1 MNPTYVATARLLTEI
16 APVVFES
23 GIFALKGGTA
33 INLFLRDMPR
43 LSVDLDLVFTDHRIP
58 RAEALA
64 TINEALRAGRDR
76 LAKRG
81 FKVQA
86 VSAADMGE
94 AKLLVQRDDL
104 SVKIEVNTVIRGPVH
119 PTQTAA
125 LTAAASD
132 ALMADLELPLLS
144 SEDIYGGK
152 LVAAMDRQ
160 HPRDLFD
167 VMELFAHGG
176 ITPEIRRA
184 FVLYLASHNRTIHEV
199 LFPTPKDIQ
208 LAYEGSFVGMTTEP
222 VQLEALLETRE
233 RLFRELPAALDA
245 NEREFLR
252 TLVRARPDWSLFD
265 IPHLEG
271 LPAIRWRLQN
281 LGQLSRRQPDR
292 FRALADALDERLGR
306 CSQVNGRESASGEVN
321 ARRD

>member
-1 MNPTYVATARLLTEI
+1 MNSTYLATARLLTEI

-64 TINEALRAGRDR
+64 AINEALRAGRDR
-76 LAKRG
+76 LARRG
-81 FKVQA
+81 IKVQA

-94 AKLLVQRDDL
+94 TKLLVQRDDL
-104 SVKIEVNTVIRGPVH
+104 SVKIDVNTAIRGTVH
-119 PTQTAA
+119 PPQTKS
-125 LTAAASD
+125 LTAAASE
-132 ALMADLELPLLS
+132 ALLADLELPLLS

-176 ITPEIRRA
+176 ITPQIRRA
-184 FVLYLASHNRTIHEV
+184 FVVYLASHNRTIHEV
-199 LFPTPKDIQ
+199 LFPTPKDIK
-208 LAYEGSFVGMTTEP
+208 LAYEGSFVGMTTDP
-222 VQLEALLETRE
+222 VTLDALLEARE
-233 RLFRELPAALDA
+233 QMFRELPSALDA
-245 NEREFLR
+245 GEREFLR
-252 TLVRARPDWSLFD
+252 TLVRAQPDWSLLGV
-265 IPHLEG
+265 PHLEE

-281 LGQLSRRQPDR
+281 LEQLSRNQPDR
-292 FRALADALDERLGR
+292 FRALAEALDTKF
-306 CSQVNGRESASGEVN
+306 GEQQ
-321 ARRD
+321 

>member
-1 MNPTYVATARLLTEI
+1 MNPSYLATARLLTDI

-33 INLFLRDMPR
+33 INLFLRNMPR

-64 TINEALRAGRDR
+64 AINEALRAAQNR
-76 LAKRG
+76 LVKRG

-86 VSAADMGE
+86 VSATDMGE
-94 AKLLVQRDDL
+94 TRLLVRRDDL
-104 SVKIEVNTVIRGPVH
+104 SVKVEVNTVIRGAVH
-119 PTQTAA
+119 PTRMVA

-132 ALMADLELPLLS
+132 ALIADLELPLLS

-167 VMELFAHGG
+167 IMELFVHGG
-176 ITPEIRRA
+176 VTPAIRRA
-184 FVLYLASHNRTIHEV
+184 FVVYLASHNRTIHEV
-199 LFPTPKDIQ
+199 LFPTSKDIQ
-208 LAYEGSFVGMTTEP
+208 LAYDGSFVGMTTEP
-222 VQLEALLETRE
+222 ATLEALLDTRR
-233 RLFRELPAALDA
+233 RLFHELPAALDA
-245 NEREFLR
+245 SEREFLR
-252 TLVRARPDWSLFD
+252 SLVRAKPDWSLLG
-265 IPHLEG
+265 IPHLAE

-281 LGQLSRRQPDR
+281 LEQLSRSQPDR
-292 FRALADALDERLGR
+292 FRALADALDERLER
-306 CSQVNGRESASGEVN
+306 
-321 ARRD
+321 

>member
-1 MNPTYVATARLLTEI
+1 MNAIYLATARLLTEI

-33 INLFLRDMPR
+33 INLFLREMPR
-43 LSVDLDLVFTDHRIP
+43 LSVDLDLVFIDHRLP
-58 RAEALA
+58 RAEALGA
-64 TINEALRAGRDR
+64 INEALRVARDQ
-76 LAKRG
+76 LAKRRL
-81 FKVQA
+81 KVQA

-94 AKLLVQRDDL
+94 TKLLVQRDDI
-104 SVKIEVNTVIRGPVH
+104 SVKIEVNTVIRGTVH
-119 PTQTAA
+119 PTKTMA

-144 SEDIYGGK
+144 PEDIYGGK

-184 FVLYLASHNRTIHEV
+184 FVVYLASHNRTLHEV
-199 LFPTPKDIQ
+199 LFPTPKDIR
-208 LAYEGSFVGMTTEP
+208 LAYEGSFAGMTTEP
-222 VQLEALLETRE
+222 VTMEALLETRD
-233 RLFRELPAALDA
+233 RLFQELPAALDA

-252 TLVRARPDWSLFD
+252 TLVHVEPDWALLG
-265 IPHLEG
+265 IAHLKE

-281 LGQLSRRQPDR
+281 LEKLARTNPDR
-292 FRALADALDERLGR
+292 LRALADALAQRLG
-306 CSQVNGRESASGEVN
+306 GLA
-321 ARRD
+321 

>member
-1 MNPTYVATARLLTEI
+1 MNTTYLATARLLTDI

-23 GIFALKGGTA
+23 GIFALKGGTG

-58 RAEALA
+58 RAEALTA
-64 TINEALRAGRDR
+64 INEALRAARNR

-86 VSAADMGE
+86 ISAAEMGE
-94 AKLLVQRDDL
+94 TKLLVQRDDL
-104 SVKIEVNTVIRGPVH
+104 VVKVEVNTVIRGVVQPRR
-119 PTQTAA
+119 TMA

-144 SEDIYGGK
+144 PEDIYGGK

-167 VMELFAHGG
+167 VMELFEHGG
-176 ITPEIRRA
+176 ITPGIRRA
-184 FVLYLASHNRTIHEV
+184 FVVYLASHNRTIHEV
-199 LFPTPKDIQ
+199 LFPPPKDIH
-208 LAYEGSFVGMTTEP
+208 LAYEGSFVGMTREP
-222 VQLEALLETRE
+222 V
-233 RLFRELPAALDA
+233 ALDA
-245 NEREFLR
+245 LLDTRRRLLHELPTALDASERGFLR
-252 TLVRARPDWSLFD
+252 SLVRAQPDWSLLGV
-265 IPHLEG
+265 PHLAE

-281 LGQLSRRQPDR
+281 LEELSRRQPGR
-292 FRALADALDERLGR
+292 FHALAEALDERLG
-306 CSQVNGRESASGEVN
+306 Q
-321 ARRD
+321 

>member
-1 MNPTYVATARLLTEI
+1 MNATYVATARLLTEI
-16 APVVFES
+16 APTVFES

-43 LSVDLDLVFTDHRIP
+43 LSVDLDLVFADHRIP
-58 RAEALA
+58 RPDALA
-64 TINEALRAGRDR
+64 AINEALRAARDR
-76 LAKRG
+76 LAKRE
-81 FKVQA
+81 FQVQA
-86 VSAADMGE
+86 LAAADMGE
-94 AKLLVQRDDL
+94 TKLLVKRGDL
-104 SVKIEVNTVIRGPVH
+104 TVKIEVNTVIRGTVH
-119 PTQTAA
+119 PTRTAA
-125 LTAAASD
+125 LTTAASE
-132 ALMADLELPLLS
+132 ALMADLELTLLS
-144 SEDIYGGK
+144 PEDIYGGK

-167 VMELFAHGG
+167 VMELFAHGD

-184 FVLYLASHNRTIHEV
+184 FVVYLASHNRTIHEV

-222 VQLEALLETRE
+222 VTLDALLAARE
-233 RLFRELPAALDA
+233 RMFRELPSALDA

-252 TLVRARPDWSLFD
+252 TLVRAQPDWSLLG
-265 IPHLEG
+265 IPHLEE

-281 LGQLSRRQPDR
+281 LEQLSRSQPER

-306 CSQVNGRESASGEVN
+306 
-321 ARRD
+321 

>member
-1 MNPTYVATARLLTEI
+1 MNDTYLATARLLTEI
-16 APVVFES
+16 APTVFES

-58 RAEALA
+58 RADALA
-64 TINEALRAGRDR
+64 AINEALRAARDR
-76 LAKRG
+76 LAKRT
-81 FKVQA
+81 FQVQA
-86 VSAADMGE
+86 LAAADMGE
-94 AKLLVQRDDL
+94 TKLLVKRGDL
-104 SVKIEVNTVIRGPVH
+104 AVKIEVNTVIRGTVH
-119 PTQTAA
+119 PTRIAA
-125 LTAAASD
+125 LTTTASE
-132 ALMADLELPLLS
+132 ALMADLELTLLS
-144 SEDIYGGK
+144 PEDIYGGK

-167 VMELFAHGG
+167 VLELFAHGG

-184 FVLYLASHNRTIHEV
+184 FVVYLASHNRTIHEV

-208 LAYEGSFVGMTTEP
+208 LAYEGSFFGMTTEP
-222 VQLEALLETRE
+222 VTLQALLDTRE

-252 TLVRARPDWSLFD
+252 SLVRARPDWSVLGV
-265 IPHLEG
+265 PHLEE

-281 LGQLSRRQPDR
+281 LEQLSRNQPAR
-292 FRALADALDERLGR
+292 FRALAEALDTKF
-306 CSQVNGRESASGEVN
+306 GEQQ
-321 ARRD
+321 